1 MKTKNRV
8 WLAVASIMIATAST
22 TFAQTKDFAGAS
34 ATGTG
39 DLLVFF
45 SSTQADDL
53 QVVDISAKTQQKV
66 LESVTTWQTRD
77 GPFTVQHVAGVSPSG
92 DLLVFFWST
101 QADSEENWQVVNVSD
116 KTQQKVAG
124 PLTNWQTPDGPF
136 TVEHIAG
143 VSPNGDLLV
152 YFWSPAADW
161 QVVNVSDK
169 TQQKIA
175 GPLTTWQTT
184 EGLLNVEHVA
194 GASPSG
200 DLLVYFWS
208 PAADWQVANVSDKT
222 QQKIAGPVTSWQT
235 TSVFF
240 NTEHVASASPSGDL
254 LVFFR
259 TPLLEFLGHEG
270 WQVVNVSDKTQ
281 QKVAGSLDSWVA
293 RGDEIV
299 AVFPP
304 DGHVSA
310 FWSLAAYDRDT
321 RWGVCDMR
329 FDIWACT
336 GHPQ

>member
-1 MKTKNRV
+1 MKTKNRI
-8 WLAVASIMIATAST
+8 WLAIASIMIVTAST
-22 TFAQTKDFAGAS
+22 TLAQTKEFAGAS
-34 ATGTG
+34 TTGTD

-53 QVVDISAKTQQKV
+53 QIVDVSAKTQQKV
-66 LESVTTWQTRD
+66 VGSVTTWQTPD
-77 GPFTVQHVAGVSPSG
+77 GPFTVQHVAGVNPSG

-101 QADSEENWQVVNVSD
+101 QADSEENWQIVNVSD
-116 KTQQKVAG
+116 KTQQKVARS
-124 PLTNWQTPDGPF
+124 LISWQTPDGPF
-136 TVEHIAG
+136 IVEHVAG
-143 VSPNGDLLV
+143 VSTSGDLLV

-175 GPLTTWQTT
+175 GPLTTWQVA
-184 EGLLNVEHVA
+184 ESAFNVEHVA

-200 DLLVYFWS
+200 DLVVYSWS
-208 PAADWQVANVSDKT
+208 PASDWQAVNVSDMT
-222 QQKIAGPVTSWQT
+222 QQKIAGPITSWQT
-235 TSVFF
+235 TSLLFK
-240 NTEHVASASPSGDL
+240 TEHVASSSPSGDL

-259 TPLLEFLGHEG
+259 TPLLEFLGGGG
-270 WQVVNVSDKTQ
+270 WQIVNVSDKTQ
-281 QKVAGSLDSWVA
+281 QKIAGSLDSWVA

-310 FWSLAAYDRDT
+310 FWSLAADHRDT

-329 FDIWACT
+329 FDIWVCT